1 MNNKTK
7 LLECKAV
14 SLGYDSRTIIENLN
28 SIKTKATDLSNQ
40 ITVDIP
46 SNLDTTIETNTTT
59 ANELNNKL
67 DILIKNASLDD
78 ALKNQILSLVENDMV
93 GSMNVTMTKTI
104 NITYSWD
111 IDSNGP
117 GLSSTFKIP
126 TGTSYTIDLNNPIED
141 IYTVDETYTSGM
153 TDEHGDTGYYE
164 FSGWNY

>member
-1 MNNKTK
+1 
-7 LLECKAV
+7 
-14 SLGYDSRTIIENLN
+14 
-28 SIKTKATDLSNQ
+28 
-40 ITVDIP
+40 
-46 SNLDTTIETNTTT
+46 
-59 ANELNNKL
+59 
-67 DILIKNASLDD
+67 
-78 ALKNQILSLVENDMV
+78 MV
-93 GSMNVTMTKTI
+93 GSMNVTMTRTI

-164 FSGWNY
+164 FSGWSY